1 MTAENPVATGA
12 STAFLEAVRQ
22 QAQAQDTRR
31 SVWVAASAGAGKTR
45 VLTSRILRLLL
56 EGVPPQGIL
65 ALTFTRAGAKE
76 MAGRVIE
83 AARDLALA
91 DRPTRARQV
100 AALLDLP
107 DDARPDAEILARA
120 DRLYEQIVD
129 VPGGLQIQ
137 TLHAFCQSLL
147 GRFPFEAGV
156 TPGFQAIEEAE
167 RQDILT
173 AAASAVLARS
183 GEDLAQFKAT
193 VRADALSALVSAL
206 VKIDWAREDA
216 AVRLA
221 ALDQALGGGCQGR
234 TLASVLAEAAAD
246 VKAQADALRALA
258 DVARATGK
266 VTDVKFAEALDQ
278 ALAGSN
284 PVEALSGPFFK
295 ADGTLKTKG
304 VYSKAV
310 ADQADPET
318 LDWLAAWVPDR
329 AARVGV
335 QRLFDLNAQVYAFGA
350 EVAQA
355 FAREKAQRAAL
366 DFDDLIAAANRLLAQ
381 DGGPS
386 YVQYRLDQRLSHILV
401 DEAQDTSRTQWQVV
415 AGLAESFFDDASG
428 MEDRQRTLFVVGDFK
443 QSIYSFQGAEPREF
457 GRWEQRFQSLAGAQL
472 ASVAMVHSFRS
483 APAILRFVD
492 AVSAGLA
499 HGGLAFDRKPL
510 PQHQAVQAARPG
522 LIQVW
527 PAPPKPESEARP
539 DWTPLRASDIQ
550 ASPRVVLGQAI
561 ARHIH
566 RLCNDPA
573 WADRAE
579 AYVQDRQSGQAR
591 RAQPGDFLVLVQNRR
606 PDFAAALIGELKV
619 RGVPVSGVDRLQLSS
634 ELVVQDLLA
643 LGEVCLQP
651 RDDLAL
657 AALLKSPL
665 FGVDETRLF
674 DLAAHRGKQSLMTQV
689 QRHRPDLAEPLM
701 ALAGQVGQVSLYDFY
716 ATYLFAGGARAR
728 LRAAAGPEAED
739 VISLFLDR
747 ARLHDQHANG
757 DLLGFLEAE
766 RRSTQDV
773 KRDTSDASGQVRL
786 MTVHGAKGLEAPIVI
801 LPDMRRVAHAG
812 GNRPDDQIVEVP
824 KVGPVWVPKK
834 SFDQPATLAAKAARN
849 QDLEAERERLFYV
862 ALTRAEERLII
873 CTDQDQEDRPETG
886 QWAWYNRARA
896 AAMALGKNAD
906 LHLKDLGWF
915 ANEGVVFGAP
925 PALPT
930 SGTAAQVADPE
941 ADPDDPVPALGSL
954 PPETRPTPLRPS
966 RADTDKAVAAP
977 AEPTLPPRDRAAA
990 LQRGTLMHAALEHLP
1005 GRPPADWPGRV
1016 RAFYAAQAPDV
1027 ETETRESWVQETLA
1041 ALDNPDLAAF
1051 FAPGSLAEVGVV
1063 GTLEGQPVV
1072 GQIDRL
1078 YVDRARGQVHI
1089 LDYKTNRPPPE
1100 TPAQVSPAYV
1110 AQMQTYA
1117 ALVGPLYPGLAVRS
1131 WLFWTHKQHLMEVT
1145 DLLGETTERGLKI

>member
-1 MTAENPVATGA
+1 MTAQNPAFSGA
-12 STAFLEAVRQ
+12 SAFAEAVRQ
-22 QAQAQDTRR
+22 QVQAQDTRQ

-56 EGVPPQGIL
+56 EGVAPQGIL

-91 DRPTRARQV
+91 APPNRARQV

-107 DDARPDAEILARA
+107 ADTPPDAEILARA

-156 TPGFQAIEEAE
+156 TPGFQAIEDAE
-167 RQDILT
+167 RQEILT
-173 AAASAVLARS
+173 AAAAAVLARS

-193 VRADALSALVSAL
+193 VRADALGALVSAL
-206 VKIDWAREDA
+206 AAIDWARMDA
-216 AVRLA
+216 PARLMA
-221 ALDQALGGGCQGR
+221 FDQALGGGYQGA
-234 TLASVLAEAAAD
+234 TLASVLAEAAAE
-246 VKAQADALRALA
+246 VRAKAQALA
-258 DVARATGK
+258 
-266 VTDVKFAEALDQ
+266 
-278 ALAGSN
+278 ALAGDARKTGAKTD
-284 PVEALSGPFFK
+284 EALATAIDRALTMDDPLDALGGPFLK
-295 ADGTLKTKG
+295 ADGTLKSRNAFTK
-304 VYSKAV
+304 ALAER
-310 ADQADPET
+310 ADAAT
-318 LDWLAAWVPDR
+318 LEWLTAWAPDR
-329 AARVGV
+329 LARRNA
-335 QRLFDLNAQVYAFGA
+335 QRLFDLNAQVFAFGA
-350 EVAQA
+350 QVAQV
-355 FAREKAQRAAL
+355 FAQEKARRAVL
-366 DFDDLIAAANRLLAQ
+366 DFDDLIAAASRLLAQ
-381 DGGPS
+381 DGGPN

-401 DEAQDTSRTQWQVV
+401 DEAQDTSPTQWQVV
-415 AGLAESFFDDASG
+415 AGLAESFFDDASH
-428 MEDRQRTLFVVGDFK
+428 MDDRQRTLFVVGDFK

-457 GRWEQRFQSLAGAQL
+457 GRWEQRFQGLAGARL

-483 APAILRFVD
+483 APAILTFVD
-492 AVSAGLA
+492 AVNATLA
-499 HGGLAFDRKPL
+499 HGGLAFDQRPL
-510 PQHQAVQAARPG
+510 PTHQAVQAGRPG

-527 PAPPKPESEARP
+527 PAPPANKAKEQP
-539 DWTPLRASDIQ
+539 DWTPLKTSDSK
-550 ASPRVVLGQAI
+550 ASPRVVLGRAI

-566 RLCNDPA
+566 RLCDAPA

-579 AYVQDRQSGQAR
+579 AYVKDRQSGQVR

-619 RGVPVSGVDRLQLSS
+619 RGVPVSGVDRLLLSG

-643 LGEVCLQP
+643 LGEVCMQP
-651 RDDLAL
+651 HDDLAL

-665 FGVDETRLF
+665 FGVDEAALF
-674 DLAAHRGKQSLMTQV
+674 DLAASRGKQSLMRQL
-689 QRHRPDLAEPLM
+689 QRRRPDLAEPLM
-701 ALAGQVGQVSLYDFY
+701 ALAGEVGQVSLYDFY
-716 ATYLFAGGARAR
+716 ATYLFAGGGRAR
-728 LRAAAGPEAED
+728 LHAAAGPEAEN
-739 VISLFLDR
+739 VMSLFLDR

-773 KRDTSDASGQVRL
+773 KRDTSDSTGQVRL

-824 KVGPVWVPKK
+824 EVGPVWVPNK
-834 SFDQPATLAAKAARN
+834 SFDQPVTRAAKAARAER
-849 QDLEAERERLFYV
+849 LEAERERLFYV

-873 CTDQDQEDRPETG
+873 CTDQEQEDRPDEG
-886 QWAWYNRARA
+886 KWAWYNRARA
-896 AAMALGKNAD
+896 AAETLGQDAD
-906 LHLKDLGWF
+906 LDLRDLGWF
-915 ANEGVVFGAP
+915 VDEGITVGAP

-930 SGTAAQVADPE
+930 SGAAAQVAEPVARPDPL
-941 ADPDDPVPALGSL
+941 PALAPV
-954 PPETRPTPLRPS
+954 PPETAPLPLRPS
-966 RADTDKAVAAP
+966 CPDVDKAVAEP

-1005 GRPPADWPGRV
+1005 GRPPAHWPGRV

-1027 ETETRESWVQETLA
+1027 AAETRESWVLETLA

-1051 FAPGSLAEVGVV
+1051 FASGSLAEVGVV
-1063 GTLEGQPVV
+1063 GTLDGRPVV

-1078 YVDRARGQVHI
+1078 YVDQAREQVHI

-1100 TPAQVSPAYV
+1100 TPAQVSPTYV
-1110 AQMQTYA
+1110 AQMRTYA

-1131 WLFWTHKQHLMEVT
+1131 WLFWTYKQHLMDVT
-1145 DLLGETTERGLKI
+1145 DLLVGGV